1 MDFLGAAAAPAGKKH
16 NFLDLNQQT
25 CQRERVGTRNQNS
38 LHPRT
43 HDFSLSHACQ
53 VEPASQGRI
62 QKVCPPAYNYFKLL
76 RRTVLWN
83 LFLIRLFL
91 FSSRDDN

>member
-43 HDFSLSHACQ
+43 RDFSLSHACQ
-53 VEPASQGRI
+53 V
-62 QKVCPPAYNYFKLL
+62 
-76 RRTVLWN
+76 
-83 LFLIRLFL
+83 
-91 FSSRDDN
+91 